1 MLLAKITRI
10 LKICFKFLRFQS
22 NLTLEDKYGDFQMI
36 LDNKY
41 EMYIS
46 LPHVI
51 IMDIIEQGEI
61 TEDKDVDETDD
72 EEETDDETDP

>member
-1 MLLAKITRI
+1 
-10 LKICFKFLRFQS
+10 
-22 NLTLEDKYGDFQMI
+22 MI

-46 LPHVI
+46 LAHVI

-72 EEETDDETDP
+72 EEETDNETDF